1 MLPRSLAIAPP
12 DAVSLPFAGTGGQLV
27 AQAPEQLDLFMLSA
41 ANRYTVRP
49 EPSVRNIPVE
59 PECVVITA
67 LVDAPAGLALDGDP
81 LAGLAGLAALAAVP
95 PLLLHAAAIRA
106 AASGKLSLTGTGIR
120 ASNEFFTAI
129 VSCPGRDDLVR
140 QCHPE

>member
-59 PECVVITA
+59 PERVVMTA

-81 LAGLAGLAALAAVP
+81 LAELAGLALDADP
-95 PLLLHAAAIRA
+95 PLLHAAAIKA

-120 ASNEFFTAI
+120 ASNEFFIAI
-129 VSCPGRDDLVR
+129 VSCPGRDDL
-140 QCHPE
+140 CASMPP